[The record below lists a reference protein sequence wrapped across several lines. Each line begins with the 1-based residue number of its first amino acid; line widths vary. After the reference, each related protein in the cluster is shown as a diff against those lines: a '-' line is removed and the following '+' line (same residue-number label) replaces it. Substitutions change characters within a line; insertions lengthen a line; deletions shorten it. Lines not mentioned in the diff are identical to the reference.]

1 MFRIYCIISI
11 LLLSFSVQSQ
21 ILTKKRN
28 HFSEAD
34 SLRGSL
40 RAERTS
46 YDVKKYDLK
55 IKVEP
60 EKKYISGVNSMDF
73 NVIENTNRIQVDLF
87 ENMNLDSVVYQK
99 NQLNFERKYNA
110 IFLNFK
116 EELKASDQVQNI
128 KLYFSGF
135 PIVAQRAPWDGG
147 FVFEK
152 DKNGNHFI
160 ATAVQGIGASLWF
173 PNKDHPA
180 DEPDEVTVTI
190 INPSDL
196 IGVSNGRLTK
206 TKKLKD
212 GFTAYTWE
220 VKNPINNYNISL
232 NIADYVHFSDQ
243 FNDLDLDYYVLSYNL
258 EKAKKQFQQVK
269 PMLACF
275 EEKFGAYAFYEDG
288 YKLVETPYLG
298 MEHQSAVAYGN
309 GYKNGYLGR
318 DLSNTGVGL
327 KWDFIIIHESAHEWF
342 GNSIS
347 SSDIADMW
355 IHESFTTYAESVYV
369 ECQFGYD
376 DAVKYLNGLRP
387 LIANDSPIQG
397 TYGVHNEGSSDMY
410 YKGANMLH
418 TIRSIVNNDK
428 LWWKT
433 LKDFHLNFQY
443 QTIDKKQVVTFF
455 NEKLDLNLS
464 SVFDHYITESDI
476 PLLEYHLNKKNEL
489 MMRWKSPIEDFKMPI
504 DYFIKSQ
511 KHRSIISS
519 NQWTNT
525 NLKVKKLKNLNFDK
539 KSFYIKTKRVL
550 Q

>member
-40 RAERTS
+40 RPERIS

-55 IKVEP
+55 VKVEP
-60 EKKYISGVNSMDF
+60 GKKYISGVNRMDF
-73 NVIENTNRIQVDLF
+73 IVKENTNRIQVDLF

-99 NQLNFERKYNA
+99 NQMDFDRKFNA
-110 IFLNFK
+110 VFINFK
-116 EELKASDQVQNI
+116 EELKASDKLKNI
-128 KLYFSGF
+128 RFYFSGY
-135 PIVAQRAPWDGG
+135 PIVAERAPWDGG
-147 FVFEK
+147 FVFDK

-160 ATAVQGIGASLWF
+160 ATAVQGVGASLWF

-190 INPSDL
+190 INPSNL
-196 IGVSNGRLTK
+196 IGVSNGRLTN
-206 TKKLKD
+206 TEKLID

-220 VKNPINNYNISL
+220 VKNPINNYNISV
-232 NIADYVHFSDQ
+232 NIADYAHFSDQ
-243 FNDLDLDYYVLSYNL
+243 FDDLDLDYYVLSYNL

-288 YKLVETPYLG
+288 YKLIETPYLG

-397 TYGVHNEGSSDMY
+397 VYGVHNEGSSDMY

-418 TIRSIVNNDK
+418 TIRSVVNNDE
-428 LWWKT
+428 LWWET
-433 LKDFHLNFQY
+433 LKEFHLNFQY
-443 QTIDKKQVVTFF
+443 QTIDKKQVITFF
-455 NEKLDLNLS
+455 NEKLDMNLS
-464 SVFDHYITESDI
+464 SVFEHYITLAEI
-476 PLLEYHLNKKNEL
+476 PTLEYRIAKNNEL
-489 MMRWKSPIEDFKMPI
+489 LLRWKSPITDFQMPI
-504 DYFIKSQ
+504 DYFIKSD
-511 KHRSIISS
+511 KHRTMISS
-519 NQWTNT
+519 DQWINT
-525 NLKVKKLKNLNFDK
+525 NLKVRKNKDLNFDTT
-539 KSFYIKTKRVL
+539 SFYIKTKRVS

>member
-28 HFSEAD
+28 HYSEAD

-40 RAERTS
+40 RPERTS

-55 IKVEP
+55 VKVEP

-73 NVIENTNRIQVDLF
+73 IVNENTNRIQVDLF
-87 ENMNLDSVVYQK
+87 KNMNLDSVIYQK
-99 NQLNFERKYNA
+99 NQLDFERKFNA
-110 IFLNFK
+110 VFINFEK
-116 EELKASDQVQNI
+116 ELEASDQKQNI
-128 KLYFSGF
+128 KLYFSGY
-135 PIVAQRAPWDGG
+135 PIVAKRAPWDGG
-147 FVFEK
+147 FVFDK

-206 TKKLKD
+206 TEKLKNNL
-212 GFTAYTWE
+212 TAYTWQ
-220 VKNPINNYNISL
+220 VKNPINNYNISV
-232 NIADYVHFSDQ
+232 NIADYAHFSNQ
-243 FNDLDLDYYVLSYNL
+243 LNDLDLDYYVLSYNL

-269 PMLACF
+269 PMLTCF

-309 GYKNGYLGR
+309 GYENGYLGR

-369 ECQFGYD
+369 ECQFGYN

-397 TYGVHNEGSSDMY
+397 TYGVHKEGSGDMY

-418 TIRSIVNNDK
+418 TIRSIVDK
-428 LWWKT
+428 DELWWKT

-443 QTIDKKQVVTFF
+443 QTIDKKQVITFF

-464 SVFDHYITESDI
+464 SVFDHYITQSDI
-476 PLLEYHLNKKNEL
+476 PTLEYYLNDKNEL
-489 MMRWKSPIEDFKMPI
+489 MMRWKSPIEGFKMPI
-504 DYFIKSQ
+504 DYFIKSK

-525 NLKVKKLKNLNFDK
+525 KLKVKKFTNLNFDT
-539 KSFYIKTKRVL
+539 KSFYIKTKQVS